1 VITEPCSGC
10 GATLHLHTATP
21 TRPLLCSECRNPG
34 RPCPSCR
41 GTGEGALV
49 FWSASP
55 VDPSEPHETHTHREP
70 CGACKGTGRAS

>member
-1 VITEPCSGC
+1 MTTEPCSGC
-10 GATLHLHTATP
+10 GATLYLLTSTP
-21 TRPLLCSECRNPG
+21 TRPLLCSACRNPG

-55 VDPSEPHETHTHREP
+55 VDPSEPHETHTHRDP
-70 CGACKGTGRAS
+70 CGTCQGTGRAS